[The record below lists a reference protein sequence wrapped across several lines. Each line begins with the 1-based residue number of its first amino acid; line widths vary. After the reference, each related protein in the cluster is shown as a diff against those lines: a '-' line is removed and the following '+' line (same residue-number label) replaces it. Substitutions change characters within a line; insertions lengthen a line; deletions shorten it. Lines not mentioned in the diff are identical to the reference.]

1 MTRIIIII
9 FISLCIYFI
18 NFGNSQDI
26 IFLKNGDEIQSKVT
40 EVLPDLI
47 KYKKWENQDGPLYS
61 VTKSDVFMIKY
72 QNGSKDLFNTEQ
84 GKNTAT
90 NNDYSNKIVEE
101 AKRYMDNR
109 ITVESEGACYLI
121 DFKKQNGVERNI
133 FGQIVYT
140 LEYSLI
146 IKVLRDFWKES
157 SDKFMGANWYWSNF
171 KILQNKGDVYAETF
185 TNNYKLIESGTFIK
199 LTGEIEF
206 EKTDNGMRQKGS
218 YINNTSEVLP
228 NYTIPETKETPKNSV
243 LVNKPNILRDSFV
256 GEIIDGKKQ
265 GKGKMFYKS
274 GDIYEGNWV
283 DDKKEGIGTI
293 FLADGSINYTG
304 EFKNNKP
311 NGKGILY
318 DHNRVVYEGNWINGK
333 KDGPGK
339 FSVLTDEY
347 SSEQI
352 GNFVQDKLS
361 GEGESNYEDKSD
373 NTKIQWKGFFKN
385 GSLDGKGS
393 EHIILADGFT
403 SSFDG
408 EFKDGSKWNGTYFC
422 TDNAGRKFFKEY
434 KNGIESKL
442 KKIKN

>member
-1 MTRIIIII
+1 M
-9 FISLCIYFI
+9 F
-18 NFGNSQDI
+18 SQDI
-26 IFLKNGDEIQSKVT
+26 IFLKNGNEIQSKVSEILT
-40 EVLPDLI
+40 DLI
-47 KYKKWENQDGPLYS
+47 KYKKWENQEGPMYS
-61 VTKSDVFMIKY
+61 VIKSDVFMIKY
-72 QNGSKDLFNTEQ
+72 QNGSKDVFNTEQ
-84 GKNTAT
+84 ENNTTAK
-90 NNDYSNKIVEE
+90 NDYTNKIIED
-101 AKRYMDNR
+101 AKMYMDNR
-109 ITVESEGACYLI
+109 ISLESEGACYLI
-121 DFKKQNGVERNI
+121 DFKKQNGVERNY
-133 FGQIVYT
+133 FGQIIYT
-140 LEYSLI
+140 LEYSLT

-171 KILQNKGDVYAETF
+171 KTLQNKGDVYAETF
-185 TNNYKLIESGTFIK
+185 TNNYKFIERGTFIK

-218 YINNTSEVLP
+218 YKNKTSEVLP

-243 LVNKPNILRDSFV
+243 LMNKPNILRDSFV
-256 GEIIDGKKQ
+256 GEIIDGKRQ
-265 GKGKMFYKS
+265 GKGKMIYKS
-274 GDIYEGNWV
+274 GEIHEGNWV
-283 DDKKEGIGTI
+283 DDKKEGFCTI

-304 EFKNNKP
+304 EFKNDKP

-318 DHNRVVYEGNWINGK
+318 DHNRVAFDGNWVNGK
-333 KDGPGK
+333 KDGYGK
-339 FSVLTDEY
+339 FCVSTDEY
-347 SSEQI
+347 SSELI
-352 GNFVQDKLS
+352 GNFVEDNLS
-361 GEGESNYEDKSD
+361 GEGEANHMLKKDK
-373 NTKIQWKGFFKN
+373 TIIQWKGTFKI